1 MSIEFIIGLLLLIS
15 FIGLVVYAVKGGNL
29 MTGIFIM
36 AIIWTVLPLI
46 GNALVTNQ
54 EFIEANKAIIDLGVI
69 DALKKVFQGGPEG
82 WGGVLVNFIFGAWFG
97 RIMLETGIAST
108 MIKKTVEFGGDKPI
122 VTSTLLAVVTTAV
135 FSSMFGA
142 GAVVAIG
149 VIVLPI
155 LLSLGIPKVAA
166 LVSFL
171 LSIGAGL
178 YINPVI
184 FNQYQAFYLDVN
196 GAQAYFYDSTYLRW
210 GFVAL
215 GVQLLVAI
223 IVPIIALKKNKRVH
237 AWAAQAPVSEEEPK
251 SAPTIALITPFIP
264 VILAIGFNVPVIVGF
279 LVASFFAL
287 AVCGKLTSYKA
298 ATEVFGKTFYD
309 GAIDTAPLVG
319 FMLMIPMFNKA
330 AELCVPYFN
339 AVLGGIIPNNTLVI
353 CVAFAILAP
362 LGMFRGPFTLAG
374 CGAAT
379 LGILKSVGFSNL
391 LLFPLMYAPT
401 ITMNISSCITQSWII
416 WALGYAKVDTKDF
429 LKRSIPIGW
438 IICAILSIVTF
449 FMFGR

>member
-1 MSIEFIIGLLLLIS
+1 MSVEFIIGILLLVS
-15 FIGLVVYAVKGGNL
+15 FAGLVAYAVKGGNL
-29 MTGIFIM
+29 MTGILIM

-46 GNALVTNQ
+46 GNALVTNPD
-54 EFIEANKAIIDLGVI
+54 FIAQNSDIVNMSIV

-82 WGGVLVNFIFGAWFG
+82 WGGVLINFIFGAWFG
-97 RIMLETGIAST
+97 RIMLETGIAAT
-108 MIKKTVEFGGDKPI
+108 IIRKTVELGGDKPI
-122 VTSTLLAVVTTAV
+122 VTSTLLAIVTTAV

-155 LLSLGIPKVAA
+155 LLSLGIPKLLAT
-166 LVSFL
+166 VSFL

-184 FNQYQAFYLDVN
+184 FNQYQAFYLGAN
-196 GAQAYFYDSTYLRW
+196 GEKTYFYNGGYLKW

-215 GVQLLVAI
+215 AVQLIVAI
-223 IVPIIALKKNKRVH
+223 LIPAILMKKQKRVH
-237 AWAAQAPVSEEEPK
+237 AWAAQAPQTEEVK
-251 SAPTIALITPFIP
+251 AAPVIALLTPFIP
-264 VILAIGFNVPVIVGF
+264 VVLAIGFNVPVIVGF

-298 ATEVFGKTFYD
+298 ASEVFNKTFYD

-339 AVLGGIIPNNTLVI
+339 AVLGGLIPNNTLVI
-353 CVAFAILAP
+353 CVAFAVLAP

-379 LGILKSVGFSNL
+379 LGILKSVGFATP

-401 ITMNISSCITQSWII
+401 VTMNISSCITQSWIV
-416 WALGYAKVDTKDF
+416 WGLGYTKVDTKDF
-429 LKRSIPIGW
+429 LKLSIPAGW
-438 IICAILSIVTF
+438 LICAILSLITYI
-449 FMFGR
+449 MFGM

>member
-1 MSIEFIIGLLLLIS
+1 MSVEFIIGILLLVS
-15 FIGLVVYAVKGGNL
+15 FAGLVAYAVKGGNL
-29 MTGIFIM
+29 MTGILIM

-46 GNALVTNQ
+46 GNALVTNPD
-54 EFIEANKAIIDLGVI
+54 FIAQNSDIVNMSIV

-82 WGGVLVNFIFGAWFG
+82 WGGVLINFIFGAWFG
-97 RIMLETGIAST
+97 RIMLETGIAAT
-108 MIKKTVEFGGDKPI
+108 IIRKTVELGGDKPI
-122 VTSTLLAVVTTAV
+122 VTSTLLAIVTTAV

-155 LLSLGIPKVAA
+155 LLSLGIPKLLAT
-166 LVSFL
+166 VSFL

-184 FNQYQAFYLDVN
+184 FNQYQAFYLGAN
-196 GAQAYFYDSTYLRW
+196 GEQTYFYNGGYLKW

-215 GVQLLVAI
+215 AVQLIVAI
-223 IVPIIALKKNKRVH
+223 LIPAILMKKQKRVH
-237 AWAAQAPVSEEEPK
+237 AWAAQAPQTEEVK
-251 SAPTIALITPFIP
+251 AAPVIALLTPFIP
-264 VILAIGFNVPVIVGF
+264 VVLAIGFNVPVIVGF

-298 ATEVFGKTFYD
+298 ASEVFNKTFYD

-339 AVLGGIIPNNTLVI
+339 AVLGGLIPNNTLVI
-353 CVAFAILAP
+353 CVAFAVLA
-362 LGMFRGPFTLAG
+362 
-374 CGAAT
+374 
-379 LGILKSVGFSNL
+379 
-391 LLFPLMYAPT
+391 PLMYAPT
-401 ITMNISSCITQSWII
+401 VTMNISSCITQSWIV
-416 WALGYAKVDTKDF
+416 WGLGYTKVDTKDF
-429 LKRSIPIGW
+429 LKLSIPAGW
-438 IICAILSIVTF
+438 LICAILSLITYI
-449 FMFGR
+449 MFGM

>member
-1 MSIEFIIGLLLLIS
+1 MSVEFIIGILLLVS
-15 FIGLVVYAVKGGNL
+15 FAGLVAYAVKGGNL
-29 MTGIFIM
+29 MTGILIM

-46 GNALVTNQ
+46 GNALVTNLD
-54 EFIEANKAIIDLGVI
+54 FIAQNSDIVNMSIV

-82 WGGVLVNFIFGAWFG
+82 WGGVLINFIFGAWFG
-97 RIMLETGIAST
+97 RIMLETGIAAT
-108 MIKKTVEFGGDKPI
+108 IIRKTVELGGDKPI

-155 LLSLGIPKVAA
+155 LLSLGIPKLLAT
-166 LVSFL
+166 VSFL

-184 FNQYQAFYLDVN
+184 FNQYQAFYLGAN
-196 GAQAYFYDSTYLRW
+196 GEQTYFYNGGYLKW

-215 GVQLLVAI
+215 AVQLIVAI
-223 IVPIIALKKNKRVH
+223 LIPAILMKKQKRVH
-237 AWAAQAPVSEEEPK
+237 AWAAQAPQTEEVK
-251 SAPTIALITPFIP
+251 TAPVIALLTPFIP
-264 VILAIGFNVPVIVGF
+264 VVLAIGFNVPVIVGF

-298 ATEVFGKTFYD
+298 ASEVFNKTFYD

-339 AVLGGIIPNNTLVI
+339 AVLGGLIPNNTLVI

-379 LGILKSVGFSNL
+379 LGILKSVGFGTP

-401 ITMNISSCITQSWII
+401 VTMNISSCITQSWIV
-416 WALGYAKVDTKDF
+416 WGLGYTKVDTKDF
-429 LKRSIPIGW
+429 LKLSIPAGW
-438 IICAILSIVTF
+438 LICAILSLITYI
-449 FMFGR
+449 MFGM

>member
-1 MSIEFIIGLLLLIS
+1 MSVEFIIGILLLVS
-15 FIGLVVYAVKGGNL
+15 FAGLVAYAVKGGNL
-29 MTGIFIM
+29 MTGILIM

-46 GNALVTNQ
+46 GNALVTNPD
-54 EFIEANKAIIDLGVI
+54 FIAQNSDIVNMSIV

-82 WGGVLVNFIFGAWFG
+82 WGGVLINFIFGAWFG
-97 RIMLETGIAST
+97 RIMLETGIAAT
-108 MIKKTVEFGGDKPI
+108 IIRKTVELGGDKPI
-122 VTSTLLAVVTTAV
+122 VTSTLLAIVTTAV

-155 LLSLGIPKVAA
+155 LLSLGIPKLLAT
-166 LVSFL
+166 VSFL

-184 FNQYQAFYLDVN
+184 FNQYQAFYLGAN
-196 GAQAYFYDSTYLRW
+196 GEQTYFYNGGYLKL

-215 GVQLLVAI
+215 AVQLIVAI
-223 IVPIIALKKNKRVH
+223 LIPAILMKKQKRVH
-237 AWAAQAPVSEEEPK
+237 AWAAQAPQTEEVK
-251 SAPTIALITPFIP
+251 AAPVIALLTPFIP
-264 VILAIGFNVPVIVGF
+264 VVLAIGFNVPVIVGF

-298 ATEVFGKTFYD
+298 ASEVFNKTFYD

-339 AVLGGIIPNNTLVI
+339 AVLGGLIPNNTLVI
-353 CVAFAILAP
+353 CVAFAVLAP

-379 LGILKSVGFSNL
+379 LGILKSVGFGTP

-401 ITMNISSCITQSWII
+401 VTMNISSCITQSWIV
-416 WALGYAKVDTKDF
+416 WGLGYTKVDTKDF
-429 LKRSIPIGW
+429 LKLSIPAGW
-438 IICAILSIVTF
+438 LICAILSLITYI
-449 FMFGR
+449 MFGM

>member
-1 MSIEFIIGLLLLIS
+1 MSVEFIIGILLLVS
-15 FIGLVVYAVKGGNL
+15 FAGLVAYAVKGGNL
-29 MTGIFIM
+29 MTGILIM

-46 GNALVTNQ
+46 GNALVTNPD
-54 EFIEANKAIIDLGVI
+54 FIAQNSDIVNMSIV

-82 WGGVLVNFIFGAWFG
+82 WGGVLINFIFGAWFG
-97 RIMLETGIAST
+97 RIMLETGIAAT
-108 MIKKTVEFGGDKPI
+108 IIRKTVELGGDKPI
-122 VTSTLLAVVTTAV
+122 VTSTLLAIVTTAV

-155 LLSLGIPKVAA
+155 LLSLGIPKLLAT
-166 LVSFL
+166 VSFL

-184 FNQYQAFYLDVN
+184 FNQYQAFYLGAN
-196 GAQAYFYDSTYLRW
+196 GEQTYFYNGGYLKW

-215 GVQLLVAI
+215 AVQLIVAI
-223 IVPIIALKKNKRVH
+223 LIPAILMKKQKRVH
-237 AWAAQAPVSEEEPK
+237 AWAAQAPQTEE
-251 SAPTIALITPFIP
+251 
-264 VILAIGFNVPVIVGF
+264 V
-279 LVASFFAL
+279 
-287 AVCGKLTSYKA
+287 KA
-298 ATEVFGKTFYD
+298 ASEVFNKTFYD

-339 AVLGGIIPNNTLVI
+339 AVLGGLIPNNTLVI
-353 CVAFAILAP
+353 CVAFAVLAP

-379 LGILKSVGFSNL
+379 LGILKSVGFATP

-401 ITMNISSCITQSWII
+401 VTMNISSCITQSWIV
-416 WALGYAKVDTKDF
+416 WGLGYTKVDTKDF
-429 LKRSIPIGW
+429 LKLSIPAGW
-438 IICAILSIVTF
+438 LICAILSLITYI
-449 FMFGR
+449 MFGM

>member
-1 MSIEFIIGLLLLIS
+1 MSIEFIIGILLLIS
-15 FIGLVVYAVKGGNL
+15 FLGLVVYAVKGGNL
-29 MTGIFIM
+29 MTGILIM
-36 AIIWTVLPLI
+36 AIIWTALPLI
-46 GNALVTNQ
+46 GNALVTNKD
-54 EFIEANKAIIDLGVI
+54 FIAQNSEIVNIGIID
-69 DALKKVFQGGPEG
+69 AMKRVFQGGPEG
-82 WGGVLVNFIFGAWFG
+82 WGGVLINFIFGAWFG
-97 RIMLETGIAST
+97 RIMLETGIAAT
-108 MIKKTVEFGGDKPI
+108 IIRKTVELGGDKPI
-122 VTSTLLAVVTTAV
+122 ITTTLLAIVTTAV

-155 LLSLGIPKVAA
+155 LLSLGVPKLLAT
-166 LVSFL
+166 VSFL

-184 FNQYQAFYLDVN
+184 FNQYQAFYLGAN
-196 GAQAYFYDSTYLRW
+196 GEQTYFYNSTYLKW

-215 GVQLLVAI
+215 GVQLVVAI
-223 IVPIIALKKNKRVH
+223 LVPALLMKKKKKVH
-237 AWAAQAPVSEEEPK
+237 AWAAQAPQTEEVKE
-251 SAPTIALITPFIP
+251 APMIALLTPFIP
-264 VILAIGFNVPVIVGF
+264 VVLAIGFDVPVIVGF

-287 AVCGKLTSYKA
+287 AVCKKLTSYKA
-298 ATEVFGKTFYD
+298 ASEVFNKTFFD

-339 AVLGGIIPNNTLVI
+339 AVLGGLIPNNTLVI

-379 LGILKSVGFSNL
+379 LGILKSVGFSTP

-401 ITMNISSCITQSWII
+401 VTMNISSCITQSWIV
-416 WALGYAKVDTKDF
+416 WGLSYTKVDTKDF
-429 LKRSIPIGW
+429 LKLSIPAGW
-438 IICAILSIVTF
+438 LICAILSMVTY
-449 FMFGR
+449 FMFG

>member
-1 MSIEFIIGLLLLIS
+1 MSVEFIIGILLLVS
-15 FIGLVVYAVKGGNL
+15 FAGLVAYAVKGGNL
-29 MTGIFIM
+29 MTGILIM

-46 GNALVTNQ
+46 GNALVTNPD
-54 EFIEANKAIIDLGVI
+54 FIAQNSDIVNMSIV

-82 WGGVLVNFIFGAWFG
+82 WGGVLINFIFGAWFG
-97 RIMLETGIAST
+97 RIMLETGIAAT
-108 MIKKTVEFGGDKPI
+108 IIRKTVELGGDKPI
-122 VTSTLLAVVTTAV
+122 VTSTLLAIVTTAV

-155 LLSLGIPKVAA
+155 LLSLGIPKLLAT
-166 LVSFL
+166 VSFL
-171 LSIGAGL
+171 LSIGSGL

-184 FNQYQAFYLDVN
+184 FNQYQAFYLGAN
-196 GAQAYFYDSTYLRW
+196 GEQTYFYNGGYLKW

-215 GVQLLVAI
+215 AVQLIVAI
-223 IVPIIALKKNKRVH
+223 LIPAILMKKQKRVH
-237 AWAAQAPVSEEEPK
+237 AWAAQAPQTEE
-251 SAPTIALITPFIP
+251 
-264 VILAIGFNVPVIVGF
+264 V
-279 LVASFFAL
+279 
-287 AVCGKLTSYKA
+287 KA
-298 ATEVFGKTFYD
+298 ASEVFNKTFYD

-339 AVLGGIIPNNTLVI
+339 AVLGGLIPNNTLVI
-353 CVAFAILAP
+353 CVAFAVLAP

-379 LGILKSVGFSNL
+379 LGILKSVGFGTP

-401 ITMNISSCITQSWII
+401 VTMNILSCITQSWIV
-416 WALGYAKVDTKDF
+416 WGLGYTKVDTKDF
-429 LKRSIPIGW
+429 LKLSIPAGW
-438 IICAILSIVTF
+438 LICAILSLITYI
-449 FMFGR
+449 MFGM

>member
-1 MSIEFIIGLLLLIS
+1 MSIEFIIGILLLVS
-15 FIGLVVYAVKGGNL
+15 FAGLVIYAVKGGNL
-29 MTGIFIM
+29 MTGILIM
-36 AIIWTVLPLI
+36 AIIWTALPLL
-46 GNALVTNQ
+46 GNAFVTNPD
-54 EFIEANKAIIDLGVI
+54 FIAANSDIVGMGVV
-69 DALKKVFQGGPEG
+69 DALKHVFQGGPEG

-108 MIKKTVEFGGDKPI
+108 MIRKTVEFGGDKPI
-122 VTSTLLAVVTTAV
+122 VTSTLLAIVTTCV
-135 FSSMFGA
+135 FTSMFGA

-155 LLSLGIPKVAA
+155 LLSLGINKVTAI
-166 LVSFL
+166 VSFL

-184 FNQYQAFYLDVN
+184 FNQYQAFYLGTN
-196 GAQAYFYDSTYLRW
+196 GEQAYFYDATYLKW
-210 GFVAL
+210 GFMAL
-215 GVQLLVAI
+215 IIQLLAAI
-223 IVPIIALKKNKRVH
+223 LILVISMKKNKRVH
-237 AWAAQAPVSEEEPK
+237 AWAAQAPKSEPQEN

-264 VILAIGFNVPVIVGF
+264 VVLAIGFNIPVIVGF

-287 AVCGKLTSYKA
+287 AICGKLTSYNK
-298 ATEVFGKTFYD
+298 ATEVFNKTFYD

-339 AVLGGIIPNNTLVI
+339 AVLGGIIPNSPIVI
-353 CVAFAILAP
+353 CIVFAVLAP

-401 ITMNISSCITQSWII
+401 ITMNISSCITQSWIV
-416 WALGYAKVDTKDF
+416 WGLGYTKVDTKDF
-429 LKRSIPIGW
+429 LKISIPLGW
-438 IICAILSIVTF
+438 AICAILAILTF
-449 FMFGR
+449 IMFGR

>member
-1 MSIEFIIGLLLLIS
+1 MSIEFIIGILLLVS
-15 FIGLVVYAVKGGNL
+15 FAGLVVYAVKGGNL
-29 MTGIFIM
+29 MTGILIM
-36 AIIWTVLPLI
+36 AIIWTALPLI

-54 EFIEANKAIIDLGVI
+54 TFIAENSDIVNMTVI
-69 DALKKVFQGGPEG
+69 DAMKKVFQGGPEG
-82 WGGVLVNFIFGAWFG
+82 WGGVLINFIFGAWFG
-97 RIMLETGIAST
+97 RIMLETGIAAT
-108 MIKKTVEFGGDKPI
+108 IIRKTVELGGDKPL
-122 VTSTLLAVVTTAV
+122 VTSTLLAIVTTAV

-155 LLSLGIPKVAA
+155 LLSLGIPKLLAT
-166 LVSFL
+166 VSFL

-184 FNQYQAFYLDVN
+184 FNQYQAFYLGPN
-196 GAQAYFYDSTYLRW
+196 GEQTYFYNGGYLKW

-223 IVPIIALKKNKRVH
+223 LIPAVLMKKQKRVH
-237 AWAAQAPVSEEEPK
+237 AWAAVAPQTEEAKP
-251 SAPTIALITPFIP
+251 APTIALLTPFIP
-264 VILAIGFNVPVIVGF
+264 VVLAIGFNVPVIVGF

-298 ATEVFGKTFYD
+298 ASEIFNKTFYD
-309 GAIDTAPLVG
+309 GAVDTAPLVG

-330 AELCVPYFN
+330 AELAVPYFN

-353 CVAFAILAP
+353 CIAFAVLAP

-374 CGAAT
+374 SGAAT
-379 LGILKSVGFSNL
+379 LGILKGVGFSTP

-401 ITMNISSCITQSWII
+401 VTMNISSCITQSWIV
-416 WALGYAKVDTKDF
+416 WGLGYTKVDTKEF
-429 LKRSIPIGW
+429 LKLSIPAGW
-438 IICAILSIVTF
+438 IICIILSMVTY
-449 FMFGR
+449 FMFGM

>member
-1 MSIEFIIGLLLLIS
+1 MSIEVIIGILLLIS
-15 FIGLVVYAVKGGNL
+15 FAGLVIYAVKGGNL
-29 MTGIFIM
+29 MMGILIM
-36 AIIWTVLPLI
+36 AITWTVLPLI
-46 GNALVTNQ
+46 GNAFVTNPD
-54 EFIEANKAIIDLGVI
+54 FIAENSDIVNKGIIESLTF
-69 DALKKVFQGGPEG
+69 VFQGGPEG

-122 VTSTLLAVVTTAV
+122 VTSTLLAIVTTAV

-155 LLSLGIPKVAA
+155 LLSLGIPKVVAI
-166 LVSFL
+166 VSFL

-184 FNQYQAFYLDVN
+184 FNQYQAFYLGAN
-196 GAQAYFYDSTYLRW
+196 GEQAYFYDSTYLKW

-223 IVPIIALKKNKRVH
+223 LVPMIAMKKKKRVH
-237 AWAAQAPVSEEEPK
+237 AWAAQAPKTEEK
-251 SAPTIALITPFIP
+251 TSAPMIALITPFIP
-264 VILAIGFNVPVIVGF
+264 VVLAIGFGVPVIVGF

-287 AVCGKLTSYKA
+287 AVCGKLTSYKN
-298 ATEVFGKTFYD
+298 ATEVFNKTFYD

-339 AVLGGIIPNNTLVI
+339 AVLGGIIPNSPIII
-353 CVAFAILAP
+353 CIVFALLAP

-401 ITMNISSCITQSWII
+401 ITMNISSCITQSWIV
-416 WALGYAKVDTKDF
+416 WGLGYTKVDTKDF
-429 LKRSIPIGW
+429 LKVSIPVGW
-438 IICAILSIVTF
+438 AICAILAMVTF
-449 FMFGR
+449 VMFGM

>member
-1 MSIEFIIGLLLLIS
+1 MSVEFIIGILLLIS
-15 FIGLVVYAVKGGNL
+15 FAGLVVYAVKGGNL
-29 MTGIFIM
+29 MTGILIM
-36 AIIWTVLPLI
+36 AITWTVLPLI
-46 GNALVTNQ
+46 GNTFVTNP
-54 EFIEANKAIIDLGVI
+54 EFIAANSDVVNTGVVA
-69 DALKKVFQGGPEG
+69 ALKQVFQGGPEG

-97 RIMLETGIAST
+97 RIMLETGIAAT
-108 MIKKTVEFGGDKPI
+108 IIRKTVELAGDKPL
-122 VTSTLLAVVTTAV
+122 VTSTLLSIVTAAV
-135 FSSMFGA
+135 FSSMFGG

-155 LLSLGIPKVAA
+155 LLSLGVPKLLAT
-166 LVSFL
+166 VSFL

-184 FNQYQAFYLDVN
+184 FNQYQAFYLGAN
-196 GAQAYFYDSTYLRW
+196 GEQTYFYNGGYLKW

-223 IVPIIALKKNKRVH
+223 LIPALMMKKNKRVH
-237 AWAAQAPVSEEEPK
+237 AWAAAAPQTEDVKPAPV
-251 SAPTIALITPFIP
+251 IALLTPFIP
-264 VILAIGFNVPVIVGF
+264 VVLAMCFNIPVIFGF

-287 AVCGKLTSYKA
+287 AVCGKLTSYKS
-298 ATEVFGKTFYD
+298 ATEVFNKTFYD
-309 GAIDTAPLVG
+309 GAIDTAPLMG

-353 CVAFAILAP
+353 CVAFAVLAP

-379 LGILKSVGFSNL
+379 LGILKSVGFSTQ

-401 ITMNISSCITQSWII
+401 VTMNISSCITQSWIV
-416 WALGYAKVDTKDF
+416 WGLGYTKVDTKDF
-429 LKRSIPIGW
+429 LKLSIPAGW
-438 IICAILSIVTF
+438 LICAILSIVTYI
-449 FMFGR
+449 MFGM

>member
-1 MSIEFIIGLLLLIS
+1 MSIEFIIGILLLIS
-15 FIGLVVYAVKGGNL
+15 FAGLVVYAVKGGNL
-29 MTGIFIM
+29 MTGILIM

-46 GNALVTNQ
+46 GNSLVTNSD
-54 EFIEANKAIIDLGVI
+54 FIAQNSDIVSIGFV
-69 DALKKVFQGGPEG
+69 DALKRVFQGGPEG

-97 RIMLETGIAST
+97 RIMLETGIAAT
-108 MIKKTVEFGGDKPI
+108 MIKKTVEFGGDKPVI
-122 VTSTLLAVVTTAV
+122 TSTLLAIVTTAV

-155 LLSLGIPKVAA
+155 LLSLGIPKATA
-166 LVSFL
+166 ITSFL

-184 FNQYQAFYLDVN
+184 FNQYQAFYLGPN
-196 GAQAYFYDSTYLRW
+196 GEQAYFYNSTYLKW

-215 GVQLLVAI
+215 AVQLIVAI
-223 IVPIIALKKNKRVH
+223 IVPMVAMKGKKRVH
-237 AWAAQAPVSEEEPK
+237 AWAAQAPKTEEEK
-251 SAPTIALITPFIP
+251 TAPVIALITPFIP
-264 VILAIGFNVPVIVGF
+264 VVLAIGFGIPVIVGF

-298 ATEVFGKTFYD
+298 ATEVFGKTFHE

-339 AVLGGIIPNNTLVI
+339 AVLGGIIPNSPLVI

-374 CGAAT
+374 CG
-379 LGILKSVGFSNL
+379 L
-391 LLFPLMYAPT
+391 
-401 ITMNISSCITQSWII
+401 QH
-416 WALGYAKVDTKDF
+416 
-429 LKRSIPIGW
+429 
-438 IICAILSIVTF
+438 
-449 FMFGR
+449 

>member
-1 MSIEFIIGLLLLIS
+1 MSIEFIIGILLLIS
-15 FIGLVVYAVKGGNL
+15 FAGLVVYAVKGGNL
-29 MTGIFIM
+29 MTGILIM
-36 AIIWTVLPLI
+36 AVIWTVLPLI
-46 GNALVTNQ
+46 GNAFVTNQ
-54 EFIEANKAIIDLGVI
+54 DFIAQNSDIVNIGVVG
-69 DALKKVFQGGPEG
+69 ALKHVFQGGPEG

-155 LLSLGIPKVAA
+155 LLSLGIPKVTAII
-166 LVSFL
+166 SFL

-184 FNQYQAFYLDVN
+184 FNQYQAFYLGAN
-196 GAQAYFYDSTYLRW
+196 GEQAYFYDSTYLRW

-215 GVQLLVAI
+215 GIQLLVAI
-223 IVPIIALKKNKRVH
+223 LVPMIAMKKKKRVH
-237 AWAAQAPVSEEEPK
+237 AWAAQAPVNEEVK
-251 SAPTIALITPFIP
+251 AAPMIALITPFIP
-264 VILAIGFNVPVIVGF
+264 VVLAIGFQIPVIVGF

-287 AVCGKLTSYKA
+287 AVGGKLTSYKA
-298 ATEVFGKTFYD
+298 ATEVFSKTFFD

-339 AVLGGIIPNNTLVI
+339 AVLGGIIPNSPIVI
-353 CVAFAILAP
+353 CIAFAILAP

-401 ITMNISSCITQSWII
+401 ITMNISSCITQSWIV
-416 WALGYAKVDTKDF
+416 WGLGYTKVDTKDF
-429 LKRSIPIGW
+429 LKRSIPLGW

-449 FMFGR
+449 IMFGM